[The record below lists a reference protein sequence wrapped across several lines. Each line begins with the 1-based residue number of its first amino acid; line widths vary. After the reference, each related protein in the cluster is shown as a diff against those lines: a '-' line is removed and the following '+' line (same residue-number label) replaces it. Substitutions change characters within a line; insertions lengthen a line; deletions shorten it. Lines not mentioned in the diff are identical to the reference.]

1 MLSRNNN
8 KLLIHKLEPKKQ
20 RFAIRKI
27 SVGVASVLIGFTF
40 AGFSGVSADE
50 ATTTTKDHLKTEAT
64 AESASVPTKEVELT
78 TSDETQAKEAE
89 QTSSAET
96 PAKETE
102 TTPVA
107 DDKAQVAED
116 TKAQAPA
123 QAVTAE
129 ETSEP
134 TTSTEK
140 QTVAPADEN
149 EASETQT
156 FNVEKQAE
164 PQANVDLTDSKV
176 AYAAAPIQAQ
186 DQQEEGFSVTD
197 PDYSK
202 YTYKGT
208 KQENNLQTLIK
219 KLGIDY
225 KNSEY
230 VFQWISSVDGEIG
243 IVFTVDRGRDAN
255 GNVILTNEGKF
266 NAYEYY
272 MQRKRYLMGYDF
284 YGDPV
289 YVYGKKEQQFKKKV
303 IIDPNDEYFSKNEL
317 HLGNVINDESKN
329 AIAVDHFYAKGGTRY
344 TPVFVG
350 GHSGIESNTGDGYTT
365 LSIYTPQVVEQK
377 AKIDNGKVYKTQTG
391 LTGQSYTTGVPKS
404 AKVEEGKFLY
414 AENSEGTMSEF
425 HKGVVLVNNYH
436 DGVTVRY
443 TELDDQGTMQYEF
456 LNNRG
461 FAKKLYNESTGRNES
476 GGILHVGQSF
486 TYEGDSAKYHISN
499 PYVQQTTDITYEYRK
514 LGSIELYDENG
525 NYLGEKQYVNDAND
539 AAKASLPKVR
549 EKFTQGDIKYTLVA
563 KEDLPSD
570 LSRSI
575 KYIYRGIETKVTH
588 DTYTLTTK
596 FVDEDGNELKAA
608 EPQTITWTTT
618 TKRDIHTNEI
628 ISQTSVPSAAS
639 YMAVN
644 SPVIAGYYAT
654 TPGLGSRKAEQK
666 NATQEIVYH
675 KLGSIIAKD
684 SQDNVLTTVPYENDA
699 NDATKIKEIVAPTIE
714 GYHVKSEVVQPSD
727 PGQNTVLNYGRDT
740 QVAQIKYWDETAHKY
755 ITDDQGNDL
764 ETNETGAH
772 NTKISHKKVAEQ
784 IHALKAKG
792 YEYDFANQEFSTV
805 YFDDDDSK
813 TQTFTVKLMHGTTTK
828 PESKQITREIIIHHP
843 NQQEEPK
850 KQTAT
855 LTRNVTRDKVTG
867 DVIET
872 GEWNPGN
879 FDEVEVTPHKGY
891 KIDETPAEIQ
901 NGKVVGKI
909 VKADEEDGK
918 KIEVKYIPLE
928 QHALVKY
935 VDDSTGTLLY
945 KEDIQGVTDAAIE
958 HSNAEKIAAYQAN
971 GYELVSDELA
981 DEKDPHFNAEDEPQV
996 FEVHLKHR
1004 VEKVTN
1010 EAELEKTVT
1019 RTIIAEVP
1027 NGKHEETQTVKF
1039 TRTGAKDL
1047 VTGKTTWSDWSL
1059 AQEFDAYTAPVVPGY
1074 TPSKATVERATVTAD
1089 DKDTTIT
1096 ITYTAN
1102 DQKVMIKYVDVDDN
1116 NKEVKSQS
1124 LDGVTDQTV
1133 DVNYEAPANY
1143 ELVAG
1148 QNLPGKV
1155 TFKANGNEPIIVKVQ
1170 HKKVSVKVGEKGTQ
1184 NVVTR
1189 KITVHMPDGT
1199 TKDASQTATFTRTG
1213 TKDLVTGTP
1222 TWNAWSPAQE
1232 FAAYTA
1238 PKVDGYTADKSAEQL
1253 TVNANDKIAPVDI
1266 YYTANDQ
1273 KVMIKYVDVDDN
1285 NKEVK
1290 SQSLDGVT
1298 DQTVD
1303 VNYEAPTNYEL
1314 VAGQDL
1320 PGKVTFKANGNEP
1333 IIVKVQHK
1341 KVSVEVGEQDTQN
1354 VVTRKITVH
1363 KPDGTTNDI
1372 SQTAIFTRTGTKDLV
1387 TDKIAWN
1394 AWSPAQKLDAYT
1406 APKVDGYTA
1415 DKSAEKL
1422 TVNANDKIAPVDIY
1436 YTANDQKV
1444 MIKYIDVDENNKEVA
1459 SQSVSGKTDQTVDTK
1474 YEVPAN
1480 YELVAGQ
1487 DLPDKVT
1494 FKAKGNEP
1502 IIVKVQHKH
1511 QDVTD
1516 EYKNDAR
1523 KQDKVDHTIKRIITI
1538 EHPHATDE
1546 TTIQNLHFTRQVTRD
1561 MATGHDT
1568 FGEWIPENA
1577 DFFEE
1582 FAVPTLASDKGYT
1595 PEKTKVDRLEH
1606 ITGDTDNQHVT
1617 VKFTANTQK
1626 AHVHYIDDTTGEKL
1640 EVVHVTGKT
1649 DEPIKHDSKAKVQD
1663 YLNKGYELVSDDF
1676 AKAGKPS
1683 YNAED
1688 EDQHFEVHLKHALK
1702 DVTDQHAEHEV
1713 KHTVNRHIII
1723 KHPHAADETHTQSIH
1738 FTRQVTRDMATG
1750 HDTFGEWIPESADF
1764 FEEFAVPTLA
1774 SDKGYTPKKT
1784 KVDRLEHITGNTRD
1798 QREIVEFTANDQ
1810 KAHVHYIDD
1819 TTGEKLE
1826 VVHVTGKTDEPIKH
1840 DSKAKVQA
1848 YLDKGYELVSD
1859 GFAKAGKPSYNAED
1873 EDQHFEVHL
1882 KHAIKDVTDQHA
1894 EHEVKH
1900 TVNRHIIIKHPHAG
1914 DETHTQSIHFTRQV
1928 TRDMTTGQDTFG
1940 EWIPENA
1947 DFFEEFAVPTLASD
1961 KGYTPKKT
1969 KVDRLE
1975 HITGDTGDKREIFE
1989 FAAND
1994 QKAHVHYID
2003 DTTGKKL
2010 EVVHVT
2016 GKTDE
2021 PIKHDSKAKVQGYLD
2036 KGYELV
2042 SDGFAKAGK
2051 PSYNAED
2058 EEQHFE
2064 VHLKHGQ
2071 KDVTDEY
2078 KQDDKRKDHVDRTI
2092 KREVIIN
2099 HPKEDPE
2106 SYVQTAHFTRNVTR
2120 DTVTGEDKPG
2130 EWIPE
2135 ENDFFEEVPVSLKD
2149 SDKGYTPAK
2158 TKVDRLENISAD
2170 TPNQKEVVEFTPNEQ
2185 HALVKYVDDS
2195 TGTLLDEEDIQGVTD
2210 AAIEHTND
2218 EKIAAY
2224 QAKGYELVSDE
2235 LADENDPHF
2244 NAEDEAQVYTVHLKH
2259 GSKVVKADPSNAD
2272 SQKEVKRTIIVN
2284 APDGT
2289 KTTKVQTVVFTRD
2302 GSKDLVTGKI
2312 SYPDWNEIATKAFS
2326 QDDVPQYLGYT
2337 SMVAGRKQTTIA
2349 AQNVRPTDA
2358 DQVIEVSYVARP
2370 SQQVIT
2376 YQDEN
2381 GNQIGTQ
2388 VITGHTDETVKLV
2401 PVLPDGWELLD
2412 PDSLPENVT
2421 FAPEENP
2428 VLVITVKQTVTEN
2441 SAKTEKD
2448 VENTEVAKQ
2457 EVVNDTTDVTTD
2469 EKNEATLPQMG
2480 ESDSETLAFSLLGLV
2495 TAAFSLFY
2503 FGKERRKTDN

>member
-1 MLSRNNN
+1 M
-8 KLLIHKLEPKKQ
+8 
-20 RFAIRKI
+20 
-27 SVGVASVLIGFTF
+27 
-40 AGFSGVSADE
+40 
-50 ATTTTKDHLKTEAT
+50 
-64 AESASVPTKEVELT
+64 
-78 TSDETQAKEAE
+78 
-89 QTSSAET
+89 
-96 PAKETE
+96 
-102 TTPVA
+102 
-107 DDKAQVAED
+107 
-116 TKAQAPA
+116 
-123 QAVTAE
+123 
-129 ETSEP
+129 
-134 TTSTEK
+134 
-140 QTVAPADEN
+140 
-149 EASETQT
+149 
-156 FNVEKQAE
+156 
-164 PQANVDLTDSKV
+164 
-176 AYAAAPIQAQ
+176 
-186 DQQEEGFSVTD
+186 
-197 PDYSK
+197 
-202 YTYKGT
+202 
-208 KQENNLQTLIK
+208 
-219 KLGIDY
+219 
-225 KNSEY
+225 
-230 VFQWISSVDGEIG
+230 
-243 IVFTVDRGRDAN
+243 
-255 GNVILTNEGKF
+255 GN
-266 NAYEYY
+266 
-272 MQRKRYLMGYDF
+272 
-284 YGDPV
+284 
-289 YVYGKKEQQFKKKV
+289 
-303 IIDPNDEYFSKNEL
+303 
-317 HLGNVINDESKN
+317 
-329 AIAVDHFYAKGGTRY
+329 
-344 TPVFVG
+344 
-350 GHSGIESNTGDGYTT
+350 
-365 LSIYTPQVVEQK
+365 
-377 AKIDNGKVYKTQTG
+377 
-391 LTGQSYTTGVPKS
+391 
-404 AKVEEGKFLY
+404 
-414 AENSEGTMSEF
+414 
-425 HKGVVLVNNYH
+425 
-436 DGVTVRY
+436 
-443 TELDDQGTMQYEF
+443 
-456 LNNRG
+456 
-461 FAKKLYNESTGRNES
+461 
-476 GGILHVGQSF
+476 
-486 TYEGDSAKYHISN
+486 
-499 PYVQQTTDITYEYRK
+499 
-514 LGSIELYDENG
+514 
-525 NYLGEKQYVNDAND
+525 
-539 AAKASLPKVR
+539 
-549 EKFTQGDIKYTLVA
+549 
-563 KEDLPSD
+563 
-570 LSRSI
+570 
-575 KYIYRGIETKVTH
+575 
-588 DTYTLTTK
+588 
-596 FVDEDGNELKAA
+596 
-608 EPQTITWTTT
+608 
-618 TKRDIHTNEI
+618 
-628 ISQTSVPSAAS
+628 
-639 YMAVN
+639 
-644 SPVIAGYYAT
+644 
-654 TPGLGSRKAEQK
+654 
-666 NATQEIVYH
+666 
-675 KLGSIIAKD
+675 IIAKD
-684 SQDNVLTTVPYENDA
+684 SQDNVLTTVPYENDT
-699 NDATKIKEIVAPTIE
+699 NDATKIKEIVAPTIKD
-714 GYHVKSEVVQPSD
+714 YHVKGEVVQPSD
-727 PGQNTVLNYGRDT
+727 PGQDTVLNYGKDI

-764 ETNETGAH
+764 ETTETGVH
-772 NTKISHKKVAEQ
+772 NTKISHESVAKQ
-784 IHALKAKG
+784 IHALEAKG

-813 TQTFTVKLMHGTTTK
+813 PQTFTVKLMHGTTTK

-843 NQQEEPK
+843 NQQEEHK

-901 NGKVVGKI
+901 NGKVVGKT
-909 VKADEEDGK
+909 VTPDEEDGK
-918 KIEVKYIPLE
+918 KIDVKYIPLE

-935 VDDSTGTLLY
+935 VDDNTGKLLDE
-945 KEDIQGVTDAAIE
+945 EDIQGVTDAAIE
-958 HSNAEKIAAYQAN
+958 HSNTEKITAYQDN

-996 FEVHLKHR
+996 FKVHLKHR
-1004 VEKVTN
+1004 LEKVTN
-1010 EAELEKTVT
+1010 AAELEKTVT

-1027 NGKHEETQTVKF
+1027 NGKHEETQTAKF
-1039 TRTGAKDL
+1039 TRTGTKDL
-1047 VTGKTTWSDWSL
+1047 VTGKTTWSDWSS

-1074 TPSKATVERATVTAD
+1074 TPSKATVERATVTAN

-1102 DQKVMIKYVDVDDN
+1102 DQKVMIEYVDVNEN
-1116 NKEVKSQS
+1116 NKEVASQS
-1124 LDGVTDQTV
+1124 VSGKTNQKV
-1133 DVNYEAPANY
+1133 DVNYEVPANY
-1143 ELVAG
+1143 ELVAD
-1148 QNLPGKV
+1148 QDLPKTV

-1170 HKKVSVKVGEKGTQ
+1170 HKTTPVKVGEQETQ

-1189 KITVHMPDGT
+1189 KITVHKPDGT
-1199 TKDASQTATFTRTG
+1199 TEDASQTATFTRTG
-1213 TKDLVTGTP
+1213 TKDLVTGKIA
-1222 TWNAWSPAQE
+1222 WNAWTPAQKL
-1232 FAAYTA
+1232 AAYTA
-1238 PKVDGYTADKSAEQL
+1238 PKVDGYTADKSVEQL
-1253 TVNANDKIAPVDI
+1253 TVNANDEIAPIDI
-1266 YYTANDQ
+1266 YYTADAQ
-1273 KVMIKYVDVDDN
+1273 EVLIKYVDVDEN

-1290 SQSLDGVT
+1290 SQPLDGVT

-1303 VNYEAPTNYEL
+1303 VNYEVPANYEL

-1341 KVSVEVGEQDTQN
+1341 KVSVEVGEKGTQN

-1363 KPDGTTNDI
+1363 KPDGTTQDA
-1372 SQTAIFTRTGTKDLV
+1372 SQTATFTRTCTKDLV
-1387 TDKIAWN
+1387 TGKPIWN
-1394 AWSPAQKLDAYT
+1394 AWSPAQKLAAYT

-1415 DKSAEKL
+1415 DKTVEQL

-1436 YTANDQKV
+1436 YTADAQEV
-1444 MIKYIDVDENNKEVA
+1444 MIKYIDVDENDKEVN
-1459 SQSVSGKTDQTVDTK
+1459 SQSLDGVTDQTVDVNYEVPTNYELVAGQDLPGKVTFKANGNEPIIVKVQHKTTPVKVGEQKTQNVVTRNITVHMPDGTTQDVSQTATFTRTGTK
-1474 YEVPAN
+1474 DLVTGKIAWNAWSPAQKLAAYTAPKVDGYTADKKVEQLTVNANDKIAPVDIYYTADDQEVLIKYIDVDENDKEVNSQPLDGVTDQTVDVNYEVPAN

-1487 DLPDKVT
+1487 DLPGKVT
-1494 FKAKGNEP
+1494 FKANDNEP

-1516 EYKNDAR
+1516 EYKNDAH
-1523 KQDKVDHTIKRIITI
+1523 KQDKVDHTVKRIITI

-1561 MATGHDT
+1561 MATGQDT

-1582 FAVPTLASDKGYT
+1582 FVVPTLASDKGYT

-1626 AHVHYIDDTTGEKL
+1626 AHVHYIDDTTGKKL

-1663 YLNKGYELVSDDF
+1663 
-1676 AKAGKPS
+1676 
-1683 YNAED
+1683 
-1688 EDQHFEVHLKHALK
+1688 
-1702 DVTDQHAEHEV
+1702 
-1713 KHTVNRHIII
+1713 
-1723 KHPHAADETHTQSIH
+1723 
-1738 FTRQVTRDMATG
+1738 
-1750 HDTFGEWIPESADF
+1750 
-1764 FEEFAVPTLA
+1764 
-1774 SDKGYTPKKT
+1774 
-1784 KVDRLEHITGNTRD
+1784 
-1798 QREIVEFTANDQ
+1798 
-1810 KAHVHYIDD
+1810 
-1819 TTGEKLE
+1819 
-1826 VVHVTGKTDEPIKH
+1826 
-1840 DSKAKVQA
+1840 

-1940 EWIPENA
+1940 EWIPESA

-1975 HITGDTGDKREIFE
+1975 HITGNTRDQREIVE

-1994 QKAHVHYID
+1994 QKAHVHYVD

-2021 PIKHDSKAKVQGYLD
+2021 PIKHDSKAKVQDYLN

-2042 SDGFAKAGK
+2042 SDDFAKAGK

-2058 EEQHFE
+2058 EDQHFE

-2078 KQDDKRKDHVDRTI
+2078 KQDDNRKDQVDRTI

-2149 SDKGYTPAK
+2149 SDKGYTPEK

-2195 TGTLLDEEDIQGVTD
+2195 TGTFLDEEDIQGVTD

-2312 SYPDWNEIATKAFS
+2312 SYPDWDEIATKAFS

-2428 VLVITVKQTVTEN
+2428 VLVITVKRTATED
-2441 SAKTEKD
+2441 SAKTEKTG
-2448 VENTEVAKQ
+2448 ENAEVAKQ

>member
-64 AESASVPTKEVELT
+64 AESSSVPTKEVELT
-78 TSDETQAKEAE
+78 SSTEAPTKEAE
-89 QTSSAET
+89 LTSNDEAPAQEAET
-96 PAKETE
+96 TS
-102 TTPVA
+102 VA

-116 TKAQAPA
+116 TKEQALA
-123 QAVTAE
+123 EAVTAE
-129 ETSEP
+129 ENSEP
-134 TTSTEK
+134 TTSAEK

-164 PQANVDLTDSKV
+164 PQAKVDLTDSKV
-176 AYAAAPIQAQ
+176 AYAAAPTQAQ

-202 YTYKGT
+202 YKYGET
-208 KQENNLQTLIK
+208 NLQELIEK
-219 KLGIDY
+219 FGIDY

-230 VFQWISSVDGEIG
+230 VFQWIASTDGESG
-243 IVFTVDRGRDAN
+243 IIFTVDRGRDAN

-272 MQRKRYLMGYDF
+272 MHEVKVQVGSKLEWHW
-284 YGDPV
+284 YGSKEVPV
-289 YVYGKKEQQFKKKV
+289 YETEVKQDSDGKVV
-303 IIDPNDEYFSKNEL
+303 IKPGTTRPPRL
-317 HLGNVINDESKN
+317 HLGNIINDESKN
-329 AIAVDHFYAKGGTRY
+329 AIAVDHFYANDGTTY
-344 TPVFVG
+344 LPIFVG
-350 GHSGIESNTGDGYTT
+350 GHSGVETNSGNGYGV

-377 AKIDNGKVYKTQTG
+377 ATIDNGKVYKTQTG
-391 LTGQSYTTGVPKS
+391 LTGQHYTTGIPKN

-414 AENSEGTMSEF
+414 AENSQGTMSEF
-425 HKGVVLVNNYH
+425 HKGIVLVNDYH
-436 DGVTVRY
+436 DGAIVEY
-443 TELDDQGTMQYEF
+443 KELDNQGTMDVTIYKETLWGYIRVYGKRMKVGEQDEYE
-456 LNNRG
+456 NITI
-461 FAKKLYNESTGRNES
+461 A
-476 GGILHVGQSF
+476 
-486 TYEGDSAKYHISN
+486 N
-499 PYVQQTTDITYEYRK
+499 PYVQQTTDITYEYRT
-514 LGSIELYDENG
+514 LGSVKLYDENG
-525 NYLGEKQYVNDAND
+525 NYLGRRYQYVNDAND

-549 EKFTQGDIKYTLVA
+549 EKFTQGDIEYTLVT

-666 NATQEIVYH
+666 NVTQKIVYR
-675 KLGSIIAKD
+675 KLGNIIAKD
-684 SQDNVLTTVPYENDA
+684 SQGNVLTKVHYANDA
-699 NDATKIKEIVAPTIE
+699 NDATKIKEIVAPTIKD
-714 GYHVKSEVVQPSD
+714 YHVKSEVVQPSD
-727 PGQNTVLNYGRDT
+727 PGQDTVLNYGKDI
-740 QVAQIKYWDETAHKY
+740 QDAQIKYWDETAHKY

-764 ETNETGAH
+764 ETIETGAH

-784 IHALKAKG
+784 IHALEAKG
-792 YEYDFANQEFSTV
+792 YEYDFANQGFSTV

-813 TQTFTVKLMHGTTTK
+813 TQTFTVKLMHGTTMK

-891 KIDETPAEIQ
+891 KIDETPDEIQ
-901 NGKVVGKI
+901 NGKVVGKT

-918 KIEVKYIPLE
+918 KIDVKYIPLE
-928 QHALVKY
+928 QHALVEY
-935 VDDSTGTLLY
+935 VDDNTGKLLD

-958 HSNAEKIAAYQAN
+958 HSNTEKITAYQDK

-981 DEKDPHFNAEDEPQV
+981 KAEDPHFNAEDESQV
-996 FEVHLKHR
+996 FKVHLKHR
-1004 VEKVTN
+1004 LDAT
-1010 EAELEKTVT
+1010 ELEKTVT

-1027 NGKHEETQTVKF
+1027 NGKQGETQTAKF
-1039 TRTGAKDL
+1039 TRTGTKDL
-1047 VTGKTTWSDWSL
+1047 VTGDIAWNDWSP

-1133 DVNYEAPANY
+1133 DTKYEVPANY

-1148 QNLPGKV
+1148 QDLPKTV
-1155 TFKANGNEPIIVKVQ
+1155 TFKANDNEPIIVKVQ
-1170 HKKVSVKVGEKGTQ
+1170 HKKVSVEVGEKGTQ

-1189 KITVHMPDGT
+1189 KITVHKPDGT
-1199 TKDASQTATFTRTG
+1199 TQDASQTATFTRTG
-1213 TKDLVTGTP
+1213 TKDLVTG
-1222 TWNAWSPAQE
+1222 
-1232 FAAYTA
+1232 
-1238 PKVDGYTADKSAEQL
+1238 K
-1253 TVNANDKIAPVDI
+1253 
-1266 YYTANDQ
+1266 
-1273 KVMIKYVDVDDN
+1273 
-1285 NKEVK
+1285 
-1290 SQSLDGVT
+1290 
-1298 DQTVD
+1298 
-1303 VNYEAPTNYEL
+1303 
-1314 VAGQDL
+1314 
-1320 PGKVTFKANGNEP
+1320 P
-1333 IIVKVQHK
+1333 I
-1341 KVSVEVGEQDTQN
+1341 
-1354 VVTRKITVH
+1354 
-1363 KPDGTTNDI
+1363 
-1372 SQTAIFTRTGTKDLV
+1372 
-1387 TDKIAWN
+1387 WN

-1415 DKSAEKL
+1415 DKTVEQL

-1436 YTANDQKV
+1436 YTADAQEV
-1444 MIKYIDVDENNKEVA
+1444 MIKYIDVDENDKEIK
-1459 SQSVSGKTDQTVDTK
+1459 SQPLDGVTDQTVDVN

-1494 FKAKGNEP
+1494 FKANDNES

-1516 EYKNDAR
+1516 EYKNDAH
-1523 KQDKVDHTIKRIITI
+1523 KQDKVDHTVKRIITI

-1561 MATGHDT
+1561 MATGQDT
-1568 FGEWIPENA
+1568 FGEWIPENV

-1617 VKFTANTQK
+1617 VKFTANDQK
-1626 AHVHYIDDTTGEKL
+1626 AHVHYIDDTTGKKL

-1649 DEPIKHDSKAKVQD
+1649 DEPIKHDSKAKVQG
-1663 YLNKGYELVSDDF
+1663 YLDKGYELVSDDF

-1688 EDQHFEVHLKHALK
+1688 EDQHFEVHLKHAIK

-1738 FTRQVTRDMATG
+1738 FKRQVTRDMATG

-1784 KVDRLEHITGNTRD
+1784 KVDRLEHITGNT
-1798 QREIVEFTANDQ
+1798 E
-1810 KAHVHYIDD
+1810 
-1819 TTGEKLE
+1819 
-1826 VVHVTGKTDEPIKH
+1826 
-1840 DSKAKVQA
+1840 
-1848 YLDKGYELVSD
+1848 
-1859 GFAKAGKPSYNAED
+1859 
-1873 EDQHFEVHL
+1873 
-1882 KHAIKDVTDQHA
+1882 
-1894 EHEVKH
+1894 
-1900 TVNRHIIIKHPHAG
+1900 
-1914 DETHTQSIHFTRQV
+1914 
-1928 TRDMTTGQDTFG
+1928 
-1940 EWIPENA
+1940 
-1947 DFFEEFAVPTLASD
+1947 
-1961 KGYTPKKT
+1961 
-1969 KVDRLE
+1969 
-1975 HITGDTGDKREIFE
+1975 DKREIVE

-2042 SDGFAKAGK
+2042 SDDFAKAGK

-2078 KQDDKRKDHVDRTI
+2078 KQDDNRKDHVDRTI
-2092 KREVIIN
+2092 KREIIIN

-2149 SDKGYTPAK
+2149 SDKGYTPEK

-2289 KTTKVQTVVFTRD
+2289 KTTKVQKVVFTRD
-2302 GSKDLVTGKI
+2302 GSKDLVTGEI
-2312 SYPDWNEIATKAFS
+2312 SYPDWDEIATKAFS

-2428 VLVITVKQTVTEN
+2428 VLVITVKRTVTED

-2469 EKNEATLPQMG
+2469 EKNETTLPQMG